1 MVSQLTKK
9 KVQSPYHGLQ
19 GSIGPAPH
27 WFCNP
32 VSHCSLS
39 FNSIGLLAMLG
50 MRQASQFVTAIHWV
64 CKVLLLEAG
73 MIPPFLTG
81 ETSWPSYLRH
91 RPIHLCHSLS
101 PYPALYFFIVFTS
114 PWHVREFLFI
124 VCLLP
129 LECNLHQSRGFVSS
143 TTAFPEPRLVIIRP
157 TLVSSKV
164 SERVRR
170 DLSNDTP

>member
-19 GSIGPAPH
+19 GSMGPAPRQ
-27 WFCNP
+27 FCNP
-32 VSHCSLS
+32 VSQCSLS
-39 FNSIGLLAMLG
+39 FNCIGLLAMPG
-50 MRQASQFVTAIHWV
+50 MYQASQLVIAIPWV
-64 CKVLLLEAG
+64 CKVLLLEVG
-73 MIPPFLTG
+73 MIPPFLMG

-91 RPIHLCHSLS
+91 HPIHLCHSLS
-101 PYPALYFFIVFTS
+101 PYPALYFFIVFTA

-129 LECNLHQSRGFVSS
+129 LERNLHQSRGFVLS
-143 TTAFPEPRLVIIRP
+143 TTAFPEPRLVTIRP

-164 SERVRR
+164 SEHVRR
-170 DLSNDTP
+170 DLSNDIP